1 MVQSDSEEPL
11 SCVMSAVQFGLP
23 DLMNC
28 QCGYHALSVFANMF
42 IADLLCMADLGA
54 LQRAKRAPQTN
65 YVAHL
70 LEAGLVPAAS
80 KNI

>member
-1 MVQSDSEEPL
+1 MPEL
-11 SCVMSAVQFGLP
+11 SLAIQETTLGLP
-23 DLMNC
+23 ELMNC

-65 YVAHL
+65 YVTDL